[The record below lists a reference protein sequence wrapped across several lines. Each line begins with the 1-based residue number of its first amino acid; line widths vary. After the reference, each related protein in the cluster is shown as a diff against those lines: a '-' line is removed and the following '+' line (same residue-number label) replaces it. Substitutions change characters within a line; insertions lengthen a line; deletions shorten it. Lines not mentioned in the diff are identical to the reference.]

1 MKPMQ
6 LWKTTPTLELLNNT
20 SKNTLVDHLNIQF
33 TEIGDDYLKAT
44 MPVNERTVQPM
55 RLLHGGASAVLAET
69 IGSVA
74 SVFCLADFN
83 KQSVVGVEIN
93 ANHLS
98 SAKEGDTV
106 TAIVKPIKVGR
117 QLHVWD
123 IKIHRSDGKQICVS
137 RLTIAVVERR

>member
-1 MKPMQ
+1 MKI
-6 LWKTTPTLELLNNT
+6 WKTLPELEFLNKT
-20 SKNTLVDHLNIQF
+20 GENTLVDHLNIKF

-44 MPVNERTVQPM
+44 MPVDKTTVQPM
-55 RLLHGGASAVLAET
+55 RMLHGGASVVLAET
-69 IGSVA
+69 MGSVA
-74 SVFCLADFN
+74 SVLCLEDLT

-117 QLHVWD
+117 QLHVWE
-123 IKIHRSDGKQICVS
+123 IKIYRSDERQICVS
-137 RLTIAVVERR
+137 RITIAVVDKR

>member
-1 MKPMQ
+1 MKI
-6 LWKTTPTLELLNNT
+6 WKTLPELEFLNKT
-20 SKNTLVDHLNIQF
+20 GENTLVDHLNIKF

-44 MPVNERTVQPM
+44 MPVDKTTVQPM
-55 RLLHGGASAVLAET
+55 RMLHGGASVVLAET
-69 IGSVA
+69 MGSVA
-74 SVFCLADFN
+74 SVLCLEHLT

-117 QLHVWD
+117 QLHVWE
-123 IKIHRSDGKQICVS
+123 IKIYRSDERQICVS
-137 RLTIAVVERR
+137 RITIAVVDKR

>member
-1 MKPMQ
+1 MKI
-6 LWKTTPTLELLNNT
+6 WKTPPSLEKLNKT
-20 SKNTLVDHLNIQF
+20 GENTLVDHLNIKF

-44 MPVNERTVQPM
+44 MPVDKTTVQPM
-55 RLLHGGASAVLAET
+55 RLLHGGASVALAET
-69 IGSVA
+69 MGSVA
-74 SVFCLADFN
+74 SVLCLDDLS

-106 TAIVKPIKVGR
+106 TAVVKPIKVGR
-117 QLHVWD
+117 QLHVWE
-123 IKIHRSDGKQICVS
+123 IKIYRSDERQICVS